1 VPKGFPPLDDLRD
14 AGFSAEIIAN
24 DAQAIATARELAAA
38 FAEHAAARDQN
49 RALPYAQVAAFYRA
63 GLGAVIVPR
72 AYGGAGVSAVTIAE
86 IFATISAAD
95 PSLGQIPQNHTAFL
109 ELLTYSRDEAQK
121 RKFFAMALQGASFGN
136 ALAERHGKTTKD
148 ISTKITRQDQNYVL
162 NGQKFYA
169 TGALFSAY
177 VPIGAVDDEG
187 RVHRVIVK
195 RGTPGLS
202 ITDDWNGM
210 GQRTTAS
217 GTVTLEN
224 VFIPAD
230 HVIHVHQFAAAPN
243 LYGPVSQIIQAAID
257 LGIARAAVAETI
269 AFVKTRARPWMD
281 SGKDTAAEDPFI
293 ISQIGKLQISL
304 HAAEAMLERAGGTID
319 ASRLALDAD
328 GQVKSSIA
336 VAEAKVLTTEIAI
349 EATNKLFELGGT
361 RSAMADLNL
370 DRHWRNA
377 RTHTLHDPVR
387 WKFYAV
393 GNYHLNGAPPP
404 KHAWI

>member
-1 VPKGFPPLDDLRD
+1 LDDVRS
-14 AGFSAEIIAN
+14 AGLSAVVIE
-24 DAQAIATARELAAA
+24 DDGKAIATARALAAA
-38 FAEHAAARDQN
+38 FAENAAARDQN
-49 RALPYAQVAAFYRA
+49 RDLPYAQVAAFYRS

-72 AYGGAGVSAVTIAE
+72 DYGGAGVSAVTIAE

-109 ELLTYSRDEAQK
+109 ELLRYSQDEAQK
-121 RKFFAMALQGASFGN
+121 RKFFALALQGASFGN

-148 ISTKITRQDQNYVL
+148 ISTKLTRRGEDYVL

-169 TGALFSAY
+169 TGALFSTF

-187 RVHRVIVK
+187 RIYRVVVP
-195 RGTPGLS
+195 RNAPGLS
-202 ITDDWNGM
+202 VIDDWNGM

-224 VFIPAD
+224 VAVPAD
-230 HVIHVHQFAAAPN
+230 HVIQVHQFAALPN
-243 LYGPVSQIIQAAID
+243 LYGPMSQIIQAAID
-257 LGIARAAVAETI
+257 LGIARTAIAETI

-293 ISQIGKLQISL
+293 ISQIGKLEISL
-304 HAAEAMLERAGGTID
+304 HAAEAMLERAGETID
-319 ASRLALDAD
+319 ASRVGLDAAA
-328 GQVKSSIA
+328 QTRSSIA

-387 WKFYAV
+387 WKFYAI
-393 GNYHLNGAPPP
+393 GNHYLNGAPPP

>member
-1 VPKGFPPLDDLRD
+1 M
-14 AGFSAEIIAN
+14 IAN
-24 DAQAIATARELAAA
+24 DHQAIETARGLAAS
-38 FAEHAAARDQN
+38 FAENAAARDEA
-49 RALPYAQVAAFYRA
+49 RALPYAEVAAFYRA
-63 GLGAVIVPR
+63 GLGAVIIPR

-86 IFATISAAD
+86 IFAIISAAD

-109 ELLTYSRDEAQK
+109 ELLRYSRDEAQK
-121 RKFFAMALQGASFGN
+121 RKFFGLALQGASFGN

-148 ISTKITRQDQNYVL
+148 ISTRLSRAGEDYVL

-169 TGALFSAY
+169 TGALFSTY

-187 RVHRVIVK
+187 RIHRVIVR
-195 RGTPGLS
+195 RGTLGLTV
-202 ITDDWNGM
+202 IDDWNGM

-224 VFIPAD
+224 VTVPAD
-230 HVIHVHQFAAAPN
+230 HVIHVHQFATQPS
-243 LYGPVSQIIQAAID
+243 LYGPVSQLIQAAID
-257 LGIARAAVAETI
+257 LGIARAAIAETI
-269 AFVKTRARPWMD
+269 AFVRTRARPWMD

-293 ISQIGKLQISL
+293 ISNIGKLEIDL
-304 HAAEAMLERAGGTID
+304 HAAEAMLDRAGETID
-319 ASRLALDAD
+319 ASREALDEAA
-328 GQVKSSIA
+328 QTRSSIA

-349 EATNKLFELGGT
+349 AATNKLFELGGT

-387 WKFYAV
+387 WKFYAI
-393 GNYHLNGAPPP
+393 GNHHLNGAPPP

>member
-1 VPKGFPPLDDLRD
+1 MDDLR
-14 AGFSAEIIAN
+14 ATNLSANVIGN
-24 DAQAIATARELAAA
+24 DAQAIATARELAAE
-38 FAEHAAARDQN
+38 FAAYAAARDLN
-49 RALPYAQVAAFYRA
+49 RELPHEQVAEFYRS
-63 GLGAVIVPR
+63 GLGAVIIPR
-72 AYGGAGVSAVTIAE
+72 EYGGTGVSAATIAE

-109 ELLTYSRDEAQK
+109 ELLRYSGDEPQK
-121 RKFFAMALQGASFGN
+121 RKFFALALQGASFGN

-148 ISTKITRQDQNYVL
+148 ISTKLTRRGEDYVL

-169 TGALFSAY
+169 TGALFSTF
-177 VPIGAVDDEG
+177 VPIGAVDDDG
-187 RVHRVIVK
+187 RIYRVVVP
-195 RGTPGLS
+195 RNAPGLT
-202 ITDDWNGM
+202 IIDDWNGM

-230 HVIHVHQFAAAPN
+230 HVIQVHQFAASPN
-243 LYGPVSQIIQAAID
+243 LYGATSQIIQAAID
-257 LGIARAAVAETI
+257 LGIARAAMAETI

-293 ISQIGKLQISL
+293 ISQIGKLEISL
-304 HAAEAMLERAGGTID
+304 HAAEAMLERAGETID
-319 ASRLALDAD
+319 ASRLALDAAA
-328 GQVKSSIA
+328 QTKSSIA

>member
-1 VPKGFPPLDDLRD
+1 MDDVRT
-14 AGFSAEIIAN
+14 AAISARVIA
-24 DAQAIATARELAAA
+24 DDGQAIAAARALAAD
-38 FAEHAAARDQN
+38 FAENAAMRDET
-49 RALPYAQVAAFYRA
+49 RTLPHEEVAAFYRA
-63 GLGAVIVPR
+63 GLGAVIIPR
-72 AYGGAGVSAVTIAE
+72 DYGGAGVSAVTIAE

-109 ELLTYSRDEAQK
+109 ELLRYSLDEAQK
-121 RKFFAMALQGASFGN
+121 RKFFALALQGASFGN

-148 ISTKITRQDQNYVL
+148 ISTKLTRQGEDYVL
-162 NGQKFYA
+162 NGTKFYA
-169 TGALFSAY
+169 TGALFSAF

-187 RVHRVIVK
+187 RVHRVIVQ
-195 RGTPGLS
+195 RNTPGLA
-202 ITDDWNGM
+202 IIDDWNGM

-224 VFIPAD
+224 VVVAAD
-230 HVIHVHQFAAAPN
+230 HVIQVHQFAALPN
-243 LYGPVSQIIQAAID
+243 LYGPMSQIIQAAID
-257 LGIARAAVAETI
+257 LGIARAAIAETI

-281 SGKDTAAEDPFI
+281 SGKDSAAEDAFI
-293 ISQIGKLQISL
+293 ISQIGQLEISL
-304 HAAEAMLERAGGTID
+304 HAAEAMLERAGETID
-319 ASRLALDAD
+319 SSRLTLDEAA
-328 GQVKSSIA
+328 QTRSSIA

-387 WKFYAV
+387 WKFYAI
-393 GNYHLNGAPPP
+393 GNHHLNGAPPP

>member
-1 VPKGFPPLDDLRD
+1 MDDLR
-14 AGFSAEIIAN
+14 ATNLSANVIGN
-24 DAQAIATARELAAA
+24 DAQAIATARELAAE
-38 FAEHAAARDQN
+38 FAAYAAARDLN
-49 RALPYAQVAAFYRA
+49 RELPHEQVAEFYRS
-63 GLGAVIVPR
+63 GLGAVIIPR
-72 AYGGAGVSAVTIAE
+72 EYGGTGVSAATIAE

-109 ELLTYSRDEAQK
+109 ELLRYSGDEPQK
-121 RKFFAMALQGASFGN
+121 RKFFALALQGASFGN

-148 ISTKITRQDQNYVL
+148 ISTKLTRRGEDYVL

-169 TGALFSAY
+169 TGALFSTF
-177 VPIGAVDDEG
+177 VPIGAVDDDG
-187 RVHRVIVK
+187 RSYRVVVP
-195 RGTPGLS
+195 RNAPGLT
-202 ITDDWNGM
+202 IIDDWNGM

-230 HVIHVHQFAAAPN
+230 HVIQVHQFAASPN
-243 LYGPVSQIIQAAID
+243 LYGATSQIIQAAID
-257 LGIARAAVAETI
+257 LGIARAAIAETI

-293 ISQIGKLQISL
+293 ISQIGKLEISL
-304 HAAEAMLERAGGTID
+304 HAAEAMLERAGETID
-319 ASRLALDAD
+319 ASRLALDAAA
-328 GQVKSSIA
+328 QTKSSIA

>member
-1 VPKGFPPLDDLRD
+1 M
-14 AGFSAEIIAN
+14 IAN
-24 DAQAIATARELAAA
+24 DHQAIETARGLAAS
-38 FAEHAAARDQN
+38 FAENAAARDEA
-49 RALPYAQVAAFYRA
+49 RALPYAEVAAFYRA
-63 GLGAVIVPR
+63 GLGAVIIPR

-86 IFATISAAD
+86 IFAIISAAD

-109 ELLTYSRDEAQK
+109 ELLRYSRDEAQK
-121 RKFFAMALQGASFGN
+121 RKFFGLALQGASFGN

-148 ISTKITRQDQNYVL
+148 ISTRLSRAGEDYVL

-169 TGALFSAY
+169 TGALFSTY

-187 RVHRVIVK
+187 RIHRVIVR
-195 RGTPGLS
+195 RGTLGLTV
-202 ITDDWNGM
+202 IDDWNGM

-224 VFIPAD
+224 VTVPAD
-230 HVIHVHQFAAAPN
+230 HVIHVHQFANRPS
-243 LYGPVSQIIQAAID
+243 LYGPVSQLIQAAID
-257 LGIARAAVAETI
+257 LGIARAAIAETI
-269 AFVKTRARPWMD
+269 AFVRTRARPWMD

-293 ISQIGKLQISL
+293 ISNIGKLEIDL
-304 HAAEAMLERAGGTID
+304 HAAEAMLDRAGETID
-319 ASRLALDAD
+319 ASREALDEAA
-328 GQVKSSIA
+328 QTRSSIA

-349 EATNKLFELGGT
+349 AATNKLFELGGT

-387 WKFYAV
+387 WKFYAI
-393 GNYHLNGAPPP
+393 GNHHLNGAPPP

>member
-1 VPKGFPPLDDLRD
+1 LDDIRA
-14 AGFSAEIIAN
+14 AGFSAHIIA
-24 DAQAIATARELAAA
+24 DDSQAIAAARELAAY
-38 FAEHAAARDQN
+38 FAEQAAARDLN
-49 RALPYAQVAAFYRA
+49 RALPHAEIAAFYRA

-72 AYGGAGVSAVTIAE
+72 DYGGAGVSAVTIAE

-109 ELLTYSRDEAQK
+109 ELLRYSKDEPQK
-121 RKFFAMALQGASFGN
+121 RKFFSLALQGASFGN

-148 ISTKITRQDQNYVL
+148 ISTTLTREGETYVL

-169 TGALFSAY
+169 TGALFSAF

-187 RVHRVIVK
+187 RIYRVVVA
-195 RGTPGLS
+195 RDTPGLA
-202 ITDDWNGM
+202 IIDDWNGM

-217 GTVTLEN
+217 GTVTLES
-224 VFIPAD
+224 VIVPAD
-230 HVIHVHQFAAAPN
+230 HVIHVHEFAVLPN
-243 LYGPVSQIIQAAID
+243 LYGPMSQIIQAAID
-257 LGIARAAVAETI
+257 LGIARAAIAETI
-269 AFVKTRARPWMD
+269 AFVKIRSRPWMD

-293 ISQIGKLQISL
+293 ISQIGKLEIDL
-304 HAAEAMLERAGGTID
+304 HAAEAMLERAGETID
-319 ASRLALDAD
+319 ASRVTLDEAA
-328 GQVKSSIA
+328 QYRSSIA

-393 GNYHLNGAPPP
+393 GNYHLNDAPPP

>member
-1 VPKGFPPLDDLRD
+1 MDDLRP
-14 AGFSAEIIAN
+14 AEFSADVIGN
-24 DAQAIATARELAAA
+24 DAQAIATARELADVFAA
-38 FAEHAAARDQN
+38 AAAARDLD
-49 RALPYAQVAAFYRA
+49 RELPHAQVAAFYRS
-63 GLGAVIVPR
+63 GLGAVIIPR
-72 AYGGAGVSAVTIAE
+72 NYGGAGVSAVTIAE

-109 ELLTYSRDEAQK
+109 ELLRYSPDEAQK
-121 RKFFAMALQGASFGN
+121 RKFFTLALQGASFGN

-148 ISTKITRQDQNYVL
+148 ISTKLTRHGEDYVL

-187 RVHRVIVK
+187 RVYRVVVP
-195 RGTPGLS
+195 RTAPGLT

-224 VFIPAD
+224 VFVPAD
-230 HVIHVHQFAAAPN
+230 HVIHVHEFAALPN
-243 LYGPVSQIIQAAID
+243 LYGPMSQIIQAAID
-257 LGIARAAVAETI
+257 LGIARAAIAETI

-293 ISQIGKLQISL
+293 ISQIGRLEIDL
-304 HAAEAMLERAGGTID
+304 HAAEAMLERAGETID
-319 ASRLALDAD
+319 ASRLALDAAA
-328 GQVKSSIA
+328 QTASSIA

-393 GNYHLNGAPPP
+393 GNYHLNGAAPP

>member
-1 VPKGFPPLDDLRD
+1 LDDLR
-14 AGFSAEIIAN
+14 ATNLSANVIGN
-24 DAQAIATARELAAA
+24 DAQAIATARELAAE
-38 FAEHAAARDQN
+38 FAAYAAARDLN
-49 RALPYAQVAAFYRA
+49 RELPHEQVAEFYRS
-63 GLGAVIVPR
+63 GLGAVIIPR
-72 AYGGAGVSAVTIAE
+72 EYGGTGVSAATIAE

-109 ELLTYSRDEAQK
+109 ELLRYSGDEPQK
-121 RKFFAMALQGASFGN
+121 RKFFALALQGASFGN

-148 ISTKITRQDQNYVL
+148 ISTKLTRRGEDYVL

-169 TGALFSAY
+169 TGALFSTF
-177 VPIGAVDDEG
+177 VPIGAVDDDG
-187 RVHRVIVK
+187 RIYRVVVP
-195 RGTPGLS
+195 RNAPGLT
-202 ITDDWNGM
+202 IIDDWNGM

-230 HVIHVHQFAAAPN
+230 HVIQVHQFAASPN
-243 LYGPVSQIIQAAID
+243 LYGATSQIIQAAID
-257 LGIARAAVAETI
+257 LGIARAAIAETI

-293 ISQIGKLQISL
+293 ISSIGKLEIDL
-304 HAAEAMLERAGGTID
+304 HAAEAMLERAGETMD
-319 ASRLALDAD
+319 ASREALDEAA
-328 GQVKSSIA
+328 QTRCSIA

-349 EATNKLFELGGT
+349 AATNKLFELGGT

-387 WKFYAV
+387 WKFYAI
-393 GNYHLNGAPPP
+393 GNHHLNGALPP

>member
-1 VPKGFPPLDDLRD
+1 MDDLR
-14 AGFSAEIIAN
+14 ATNLSANVIGN
-24 DAQAIATARELAAA
+24 DAQAIATARELAAE
-38 FAEHAAARDQN
+38 FAAYAAARDLN
-49 RALPYAQVAAFYRA
+49 RELPHEQVAEFYRS
-63 GLGAVIVPR
+63 GLGAVIIPR
-72 AYGGAGVSAVTIAE
+72 EYGGTGVSAATIAE

-109 ELLTYSRDEAQK
+109 ELLRYSGDEPQK
-121 RKFFAMALQGASFGN
+121 RKFFALALQGASFGN

-148 ISTKITRQDQNYVL
+148 ISTKLTRRGEDYVL

-169 TGALFSAY
+169 TGALFSTF
-177 VPIGAVDDEG
+177 VPIGAVDDDG
-187 RVHRVIVK
+187 RIYRVVVP
-195 RGTPGLS
+195 RNAPGLT
-202 ITDDWNGM
+202 IIDDWNGM

-230 HVIHVHQFAAAPN
+230 HVIQVHQFAASPN
-243 LYGPVSQIIQAAID
+243 LYGATSQIIQAAID
-257 LGIARAAVAETI
+257 LGIARAAIAETI

-293 ISQIGKLQISL
+293 ISQIGKLEISL
-304 HAAEAMLERAGGTID
+304 HAAEAMLERAGETID
-319 ASRLALDAD
+319 ASRLALDAAA
-328 GQVKSSIA
+328 QIKSSIA

>member
-1 VPKGFPPLDDLRD
+1 MDDLRAAGATVIADD
-14 AGFSAEIIAN
+14 AE
-24 DAQAIATARELAAA
+24 AIATARSLANM
-38 FAEHAAARDQN
+38 FAENAAARDET
-49 RALPYAQVAAFYRA
+49 RALPHDEVAAFYRS
-63 GLGAVIVPR
+63 GLGAVIIPR
-72 AYGGAGVSAVTIAE
+72 DYGGAGVSAVTIAE
-86 IFATISAAD
+86 IFAAISAAD

-109 ELLTYSRDEAQK
+109 ELLRYSLDEAQK
-121 RKFFAMALQGASFGN
+121 RKFFALALQGASFGN
-136 ALAERHGKTTKD
+136 ALAERYGKTTKD
-148 ISTKITRQDQNYVL
+148 ITTKLTRRGADYVL

-187 RVHRVIVK
+187 RIYRVIVP
-195 RGTPGLS
+195 RAAPGLA
-202 ITDDWNGM
+202 IIDDWNGM

-224 VFIPAD
+224 VAVPAD
-230 HVIHVHQFAAAPN
+230 HVIHVHEFAALPN
-243 LYGPVSQIIQAAID
+243 LYGPMSQIIQAAID
-257 LGIARAAVAETI
+257 LGIARAAIAETI
-269 AFVKTRARPWMD
+269 AFVKIRARPWMD
-281 SGKDTAAEDPFI
+281 SGKDSAAEDPFI
-293 ISQIGKLQISL
+293 ISQIGKLEISL
-304 HAAEAMLERAGGTID
+304 HAAEAMLERAGETID
-319 ASRLALDAD
+319 ASRMRLDAD
-328 GQVKSSIA
+328 AQVRSSIA

-361 RSAMADLNL
+361 RSAMADLKL

-393 GNYHLNGAPPP
+393 GNHHLNGVAPP